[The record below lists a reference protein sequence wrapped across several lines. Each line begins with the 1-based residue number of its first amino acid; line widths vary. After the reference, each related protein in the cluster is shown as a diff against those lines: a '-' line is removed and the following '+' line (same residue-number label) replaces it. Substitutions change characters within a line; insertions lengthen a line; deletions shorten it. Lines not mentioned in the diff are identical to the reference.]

1 MPDILSQ
8 NQIDALLKGLNSG
21 EMSVEEQKAA
31 SHQRKIKNYDF
42 KSPKKFTKEQIKAL
56 DNLYENFARIISSY
70 FTGMLRVYCE
80 ATVLQIEEQRFYEY
94 NNALPDSALIGLID
108 VKTKS
113 NSFDD
118 MTMMTD
124 MSTSLGF
131 FMIDRLLGGSGK
143 GHALNREF
151 TDIEIAILGNVF
163 EKIALFTQESW
174 SSYLEVKASLS
185 SIETNARMLQVYMPE
200 DVVVIIL
207 MELKMKDLTGN
218 FSICIPAINLEQMI
232 GSFSSKYIRASKKT
246 TESKEAARKQV
257 IMNCLS
263 NSDLEMKA
271 VLHEIQLDLQD
282 VLQIQTGDVIPLNKN
297 IHSSI
302 SVMVENSPWFEA
314 ELGENKLKK
323 VVKINHMI

>member
-21 EMSVEEQKAA
+21 EMSVEDQK
-31 SHQRKIKNYDF
+31 SSTHRKIKDYDF
-42 KSPKKFTKEQIKAL
+42 KSPKKFTKEQMKAL

-80 ATVLQIEEQRFYEY
+80 ATILQIEEQRFYEY

-108 VKTKS
+108 VKTIS

-118 MTMMTD
+118 LTLMTD

-143 GHALNREF
+143 GTHYNREF

-174 SSYLEVKASLS
+174 SSYIEVKASLS
-185 SIETNARMLQVYMPE
+185 SVETNARMLQVYMPE
-200 DVVVIIL
+200 DVVVIVL
-207 MELKMKDLTGN
+207 MELKLKDLTGN
-218 FSICIPAINLEQMI
+218 FSICIPAINLEQLI
-232 GSFSSKYIRASKKT
+232 GSFSSKYMRVSKKT
-246 TESKEAARKQV
+246 AVSKEAARKQV

-263 NSDLEMKA
+263 NSDLELKA
-271 VLHEIQLDLQD
+271 VLQEIQLDLQD
-282 VLQIQTGDVIPLNKN
+282 VLQIQTGDVIPLNKS
-297 IHSSI
+297 IHSNLDLT
-302 SVMVENSPWFEA
+302 VENTPWFEA

-323 VVKINHMI
+323 VVKIKQMI

>member
-21 EMSVEEQKAA
+21 EVSVEDQKSA
-31 SHQRKIKNYDF
+31 SHRKIKAYDF
-42 KSPKKFTKEQIKAL
+42 KSPKKFTKEQMRAL

-80 ATVLQIEEQRFYEY
+80 ATILQIEEQRFYEY

-108 VKTKS
+108 VKTLS

-118 MTMMTD
+118 LTLMMD

-143 GHALNREF
+143 GTYYNREF
-151 TDIEIAILGNVF
+151 TDIEIAIVGNVF

-174 SSYLEVKASLS
+174 SSYIEVKASLS
-185 SIETNARMLQVYMPE
+185 SVETNARMLQVYMPE

-207 MELKMKDLTGN
+207 MELKLKDLTGN
-218 FSICIPAINLEQMI
+218 LSICIPAINLEQLI
-232 GSFSSKYIRASKKT
+232 GSFSSKYMRVSKKT
-246 TESKEAARKQV
+246 AVNKEAARKQV

-263 NSDLEMKA
+263 NSDLELKA

-282 VLQIQTGDVIPLNKN
+282 VLQIQTGDVIPLNKS
-297 IHSSI
+297 IHSNI
-302 SVMVENSPWFEA
+302 DLTVENTPWFEA

-323 VVKINHMI
+323 VVKNQNK